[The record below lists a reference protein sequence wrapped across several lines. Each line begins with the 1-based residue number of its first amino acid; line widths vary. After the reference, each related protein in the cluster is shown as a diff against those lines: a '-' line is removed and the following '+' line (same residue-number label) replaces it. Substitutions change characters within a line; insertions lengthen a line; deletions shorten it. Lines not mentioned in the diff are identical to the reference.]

1 MERFKGVM
9 YRTYIF
15 KLWLSTMVAVP
26 IVFVPLITFFDSE
39 MLDQYPAVQMIF
51 VMIFIGFII
60 SIPALL
66 CVNLLFLLV
75 ENRFKS
81 PTALKRAII
90 IFSIFVLIGSFIF
103 FFYGSFDQ
111 KEFNLML
118 TLASLYTFFIM
129 FFGFIYKL
137 ERKS

>member
-90 IFSIFVLIGSFIF
+90 IFSILVLIGSFIF